1 VALELTN
8 KPAQKKSLFSIPVY
22 IGLTAIVAGGVLF
35 YFVSK
40 APVSAP
46 EIPLTAE
53 ARAYVPHLKLEDV
66 TIQANETYVK
76 QLLVEIQGKI
86 TNAGDKPL
94 DTVEIYCIFSDSY
107 NQLVLRKRVPIV
119 GGKMG
124 GLKPG
129 ETKSFR
135 LPFDDLPDS
144 WNQAAPRLVIAGI
157 KFS

>member
-1 VALELTN
+1 MALELSS
-8 KPAQKKSLFSIPVY
+8 KPAEKKSLLGLPLY
-22 IGLTAIVAGGVLF
+22 IILGVLIAGGGLL
-35 YFVSK
+35 YYLNK
-40 APVSAP
+40 PPAAAQD
-46 EIPLTAE
+46 IPLTPE
-53 ARAYVPHLKLEDV
+53 ARAYVQHLKLEDV
-66 TIQANETYVK
+66 TMQANETYVK

-86 TNAGDKPL
+86 TNTGDQPL